1 MRKKEYNNFIPH
13 HEHMPLVSFV
23 SLTYNHAKFI
33 EDTIA
38 GALSQDYPNLEIIIS
53 DDASP
58 DGTYEVMKQYMRQH
72 PTGKNIILNRNEKNM
87 GLVPHL
93 NYVMQNLVHGDIIV
107 LAGGDDISLSQRVS
121 ETVKLFSDDKTIM
134 MVTGQ
139 MERINARG
147 EKIEQLPPIEDGVY
161 HMDDTYIQ
169 SLTFMCGA
177 PGMAIRREV
186 WDTFGALL
194 SECPTED
201 SILRFRA
208 LMLGSI
214 YVSPNVFIK
223 YRIHENNI
231 SRPGNILNLK
241 TEGIVAQL
249 KHDLQVASGK
259 KLVSADMACRL
270 YKKISLYEKYRE
282 ISAMKFGKPR
292 LIRGFYK
299 VLQRLIEK
307 QISHI

>member
-1 MRKKEYNNFIPH
+1 MQQHLENK
-13 HEHMPLVSFV
+13 PLVSFV

-33 EDTIA
+33 EDTIS

-58 DGTYEVMKQYMRQH
+58 DGTFNVMTQYMREH
-72 PTGKNIILNRNEKNM
+72 PTDKNIILNCNEVNM
-87 GLVPHL
+87 GMVPHL
-93 NYVMQNLVHGDIIV
+93 NHLIQNFVHGEIVV
-107 LAGGDDISLSQRVS
+107 LAGGDDISMPHRVS
-121 ETVKLFSDDKTIM
+121 ETVEKFEEEASIK

-139 MERINARG
+139 MERINALG
-147 EKIEQLPPIEDGVY
+147 ERIEQVTPITDGAY
-161 HMDDTYIQ
+161 HLDDEYIQ

-177 PGMAIRREV
+177 PGVAFRREV
-186 WDTFGALL
+186 WNTFGILL
-194 SECPTED
+194 KECPTED

-208 LMLGSI
+208 LLLGSI

-299 VLQRLIEK
+299 VLQRLIEL
-307 QISHI
+307 QISYI